1 VKKFEYVYF
10 TIYNYCSRQSYFPD
24 ELHVRL
30 KSMYLLSLS
39 VGGWILFMQTLFLRF
54 VKHAWFTSHPGAMFY
69 ALGVY
74 VAITAVFHK
83 IFIVNEHDQKIYN
96 RFSSSWNNNSNKRRD
111 LFLALSAAAAP
122 YILLIGMKIFFPRN

>member
-10 TIYNYCSRQSYFPD
+10 TIYNYCSRQSFFPD

-39 VGGWILFMQTLFLRF
+39 VGGWILFLQTLFLRF

-69 ALGVY
+69 ALSVY
-74 VAITAVFHK
+74 VAITVVFHR

-96 RFSSSWNNNSNKRRD
+96 RYSSSWNNNSNKRRD
-111 LFLALSAAAAP
+111 LFLALSVAAAP
-122 YILLIGMKIFFPRN
+122 YILLMAMKIFFPRN